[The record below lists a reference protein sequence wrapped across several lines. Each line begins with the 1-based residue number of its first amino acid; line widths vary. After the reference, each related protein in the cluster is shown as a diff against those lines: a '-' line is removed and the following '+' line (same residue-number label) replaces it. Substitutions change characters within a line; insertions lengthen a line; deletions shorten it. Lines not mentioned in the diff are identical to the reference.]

1 MNRFSLPFLT
11 IVAAVGVV
19 SLACAGI
26 GATPTDSA
34 AGTGAADLDGDGLSD
49 ADEAELGTN
58 PEQADSDGDGT
69 DDGEEVDA
77 GTDPLDAD
85 DQPYEGGWPHD
96 GCRGDLASEGR
107 EVGDVSTDLAL
118 IDQYGESVSLS
129 SFCDHVVFLSFG
141 AMWSALSQSDAKGY
155 QAAYADHE
163 ADGLMVIQV
172 LIEDL
177 DSQEPAADDLATWA
191 DTFEI
196 AFPVLGGGQEALYDY
211 AGDGAVGLPL
221 NVVLD
226 RGLVITAI
234 DGVDVDDAID
244 LL

>member
-1 MNRFSLPFLT
+1 MNRFSLPFLAS
-11 IVAAVGVV
+11 VAATGIV

-58 PEQADSDGDGT
+58 PEMADSDGDGA

-77 GTDPLDAD
+77 GTDPLDAAD
-85 DQPYEGGWPHD
+85 LPYEGGWPHD
-96 GCRGDLASEGR
+96 GCRGEVSGEGR

-118 IDQYGESVSLS
+118 VDQFGETVSIS
-129 SFCDHVVFLSFG
+129 SFCDHVVFMSFG
-141 AMWSALSQSDAKGY
+141 AMWEGVSQSRAGDY
-155 QAAYADHE
+155 QAAYADHRAE
-163 ADGLMVIQV
+163 GLMVVQV
-172 LIEDL
+172 LVETL
-177 DSQEPAADDLATWA
+177 EGEEPAADDLAAWA
-191 DTFEI
+191 DTYGIE
-196 AFPVLGGGQEALYDY
+196 FPVLGGGQEALYDY